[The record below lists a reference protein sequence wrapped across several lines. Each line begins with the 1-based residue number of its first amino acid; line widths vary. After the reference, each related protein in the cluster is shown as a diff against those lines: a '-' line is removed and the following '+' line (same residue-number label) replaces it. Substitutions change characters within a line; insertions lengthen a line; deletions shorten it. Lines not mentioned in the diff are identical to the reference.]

1 MPGVRP
7 TMSQRQ
13 NPVPP
18 VTADA
23 ARSTWSAANGMP
35 VTAPPVN
42 GAAVTGM
49 PFAGGAPVPNLP
61 PAVRPTVAVFV
72 RATPAIFT
80 SAKPDLAGVNVMPTP
95 IITRD
100 WDAVGAGSAG

>member
-35 VTAPPVN
+35 VTAAPL
-42 GAAVTGM
+42 T
-49 PFAGGAPVPNLP
+49 GGAPVPNLP